1 MNRSNLVAWTKG
13 IVATAGLIASMI
25 ILPAPA
31 PAVAQE
37 SIGAHS
43 QANARMRSSQNSA
56 APIEGVFHI
65 GRTGIHCLRM
75 PCPWRGI
82 MKIREDGLADGKPV
96 WAGDELPIVEAS
108 PADRQRIRTS
118 WQDSGCLLVQARFEE
133 RKLVVRHV
141 VGDC

>member
-1 MNRSNLVAWTKG
+1 
-13 IVATAGLIASMI
+13 MI
-25 ILPAPA
+25 ILLAPA

-43 QANARMRSSQNSA
+43 QANARMRSSQNST
-56 APIEGVFHI
+56 APIEGVFRI
-65 GRTGIHCLRM
+65 GRTGIYCVRK

-82 MKIREDGLADGKPV
+82 TMMREDGVPERKLV
-96 WAGDELPIVEAS
+96 WANDELPIIKAS

-118 WQDSGCLLVQARFEE
+118 WQDSGCFLVHARFEE
-133 RKLVVRHV
+133 RKLFVRHV